1 MLRCNEALFHSFSPE
16 IASMPQTTR
25 RHLPSFDARS
35 VMLFAALSMGGALAQ
50 AQQPAS
56 APSTQIGPSAPAA
69 KPTFGPG
76 APAAPASTTASAFER
91 ADTNRDGQLS
101 AAEAAQLPAIGNRF
115 KQLDKDHNG
124 SLSRAEFEAGAK
136 P

>member
-1 MLRCNEALFHSFSPE
+1 
-16 IASMPQTTR
+16 
-25 RHLPSFDARS
+25 
-35 VMLFAALSMGGALAQ
+35 MGGALAH
-50 AQQPAS
+50 AQPPAP
-56 APSTQIGPSAPAA
+56 APSAQIGPSAPTAT
-69 KPTFGPG
+69 PTFGPG
-76 APAAPASTTASAFER
+76 TAAAPASTTASAFER

-124 SLSRAEFEAGAK
+124 SLSRAEFEAGDK

>member
-1 MLRCNEALFHSFSPE
+1 
-16 IASMPQTTR
+16 MPQTTR
-25 RHLPSFDARS
+25 RPLSSFDARS

-50 AQQPAS
+50 AQQPA
-56 APSTQIGPSAPAA
+56 PSPQPKFQIGPSERPAQ
-69 KPTFGPG
+69 PSFGPG
-76 APAAPASTTASAFER
+76 GAATAAAGSAFER

-115 KQLDKDHNG
+115 QQLDKDRSG
-124 SLSRAEFEAGAK
+124 GLSRAEFDAGAK